1 MFFMRKGIGTFLLLF
16 IICIFIFFSC
26 SRPENRN
33 MTDKLNTI
41 SYEYHYRNI
50 DTSLVYAQ
58 RAYNAS
64 KSMDYSAGEAEALN
78 NLAFVYM
85 AKMDYDKAY
94 DLLNKAQQI
103 TDNQIELLVSDVQ
116 FMRLCQRQSKNKD
129 FYFYRESALS
139 RMKRIEEE
147 YAGLSE
153 REHQR
158 YVYAQSEYSI
168 VLSAYLFYIG
178 LTDLSVSAI

>member
-1 MFFMRKGIGTFLLLF
+1 MLFMRKGIGTFLLLF

-64 KSMDYSAGEAEALN
+64 KSMDYNAGEAEALN

-116 FMRLCQRQSKNKD
+116 FMR
-129 FYFYRESALS
+129 
-139 RMKRIEEE
+139 
-147 YAGLSE
+147 
-153 REHQR
+153 
-158 YVYAQSEYSI
+158 
-168 VLSAYLFYIG
+168 
-178 LTDLSVSAI
+178 

>member
-1 MFFMRKGIGTFLLLF
+1 
-16 IICIFIFFSC
+16 
-26 SRPENRN
+26 

-85 AKMDYDKAY
+85 AKMDYVR
-94 DLLNKAQQI
+94 
-103 TDNQIELLVSDVQ
+103 DNLKI
-116 FMRLCQRQSKNKD
+116 
-129 FYFYRESALS
+129 
-139 RMKRIEEE
+139 RI
-147 YAGLSE
+147 
-153 REHQR
+153 
-158 YVYAQSEYSI
+158 SI
-168 VLSAYLFYIG
+168 SIARVLSQG
-178 LTDLSVSAI
+178 